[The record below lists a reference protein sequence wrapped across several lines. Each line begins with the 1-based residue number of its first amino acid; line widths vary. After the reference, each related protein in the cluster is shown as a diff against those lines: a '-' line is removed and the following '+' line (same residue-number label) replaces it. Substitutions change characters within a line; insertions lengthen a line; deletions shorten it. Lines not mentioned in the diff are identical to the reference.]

1 MIMRTN
7 GMKMRPKTFH
17 AHAVCGFAFILPRF
31 KWPAAVRAVAMS
43 WKRKMLELATDDTG
57 QLHAD
62 PRNDSRG
69 QVGTVIAV
77 VTIGIVAII
86 GILIY
91 SQVNDSLPTPAN
103 SELANAQSNVTGG
116 FGDAMQLVP
125 VVLIVLVASLVIGVV
140 QRFG

>member
-1 MIMRTN
+1 MT
-7 GMKMRPKTFH
+7 
-17 AHAVCGFAFILPRF
+17 C
-31 KWPAAVRAVAMS
+31 MS
-43 WKRKMLELATDDTG
+43 LTDKLLGLATDETG
-57 QLHAD
+57 MLHAD
-62 PRNDSRG
+62 PRNQDRG

-91 SQVNDSLPTPAN
+91 SQVNSSLPTPDN
-103 SELANAQSNVTGG
+103 TGLADAQTNVTDG

>member
-1 MIMRTN
+1 
-7 GMKMRPKTFH
+7 
-17 AHAVCGFAFILPRF
+17 
-31 KWPAAVRAVAMS
+31 MS
-43 WKRKMLELATDDTG
+43 VSDKLLDLATDDANR
-57 QLHAD
+57 LHAD
-62 PRNDSRG
+62 PRNRA
-69 QVGTVIAV
+69 QVGTIIAV

-91 SQVNDSLPTPAN
+91 SQVNSSLASPDNAG
-103 SELANAQSNVTGG
+103 LADAQENVTSG

>member
-1 MIMRTN
+1 
-7 GMKMRPKTFH
+7 
-17 AHAVCGFAFILPRF
+17 
-31 KWPAAVRAVAMS
+31 MS
-43 WKRKMLELATDDTG
+43 LTDKLQDLATDEDG
-57 QLHAD
+57 VYHAAD
-62 PRNDSRG
+62 LAAGGRDRG

-91 SQVNDSLPTPAN
+91 SQVNSSLATPDN
-103 SELANAQSNVTGG
+103 TQLANAQENVTGG

>member
-1 MIMRTN
+1 
-7 GMKMRPKTFH
+7 
-17 AHAVCGFAFILPRF
+17 
-31 KWPAAVRAVAMS
+31 MS
-43 WKRKMLELATDDTG
+43 VTDKLLDLATDDANR
-57 QLHAD
+57 LHAD
-62 PRNDSRG
+62 PRERG
-69 QVGTVIAV
+69 QVGTIIAV

-91 SQVNDSLPTPAN
+91 SQVNDSLAEPAN
-103 SELANAQSNVTGG
+103 TELANAQSNVTGG

>member
-1 MIMRTN
+1 
-7 GMKMRPKTFH
+7 
-17 AHAVCGFAFILPRF
+17 
-31 KWPAAVRAVAMS
+31 MS
-43 WKRKMLELATDDTG
+43 LSDKVLDLASDERNR
-57 QLHAD
+57 LHAD
-62 PRNDSRG
+62 PRDRG

-91 SQVNDSLPTPAN
+91 SQVNNSLADPENA
-103 SELANAQSNVTGG
+103 ELLNAKENVTGG

>member
-1 MIMRTN
+1 MRFNQYT
-7 GMKMRPKTFH
+7 KPVR
-17 AHAVCGFAFILPRF
+17 
-31 KWPAAVRAVAMS
+31 PAAILRFGIILAWFMCPNTVALSCSMS
-43 WKRKMLELATDDTG
+43 LTDKLVDLATDDDG
-57 QLHAD
+57 HYHAAKPD
-62 PRNDSRG
+62 QRG

-91 SQVNDSLPTPAN
+91 SQVNNSLPTPAN
-103 SELANAQSNVTGG
+103 SQLANAQSNVTGG

>member
-1 MIMRTN
+1 
-7 GMKMRPKTFH
+7 
-17 AHAVCGFAFILPRF
+17 
-31 KWPAAVRAVAMS
+31 MS
-43 WKRKMLELATDDTG
+43 LTDKLFNLATDENG
-57 QLHAD
+57 QYHAAPGQD
-62 PRNDSRG
+62 RG

-91 SQVNDSLPTPAN
+91 SQVNNSLPTPEN
-103 SELANAQSNVTGG
+103 TELANAQTNVTGG

>member
-1 MIMRTN
+1 
-7 GMKMRPKTFH
+7 
-17 AHAVCGFAFILPRF
+17 
-31 KWPAAVRAVAMS
+31 MS
-43 WKRKMLELATDDTG
+43 ITDKLLGLATDDAG

-62 PRNDSRG
+62 PRNRG

-91 SQVNDSLPTPAN
+91 SQVNSSLATPDN
-103 SELANAQSNVTGG
+103 QGLADAQTNVTDG

>member
-1 MIMRTN
+1 
-7 GMKMRPKTFH
+7 
-17 AHAVCGFAFILPRF
+17 
-31 KWPAAVRAVAMS
+31 MS
-43 WKRKMLELATDDTG
+43 ITDKLHDLATDEDG
-57 QLHAD
+57 VYHAAD
-62 PRNDSRG
+62 LAAGGRERG

-91 SQVNDSLPTPAN
+91 SQVNSSLPTPSN
-103 SELANAQSNVTGG
+103 SNLADAQSNVTTG

>member
-1 MIMRTN
+1 
-7 GMKMRPKTFH
+7 
-17 AHAVCGFAFILPRF
+17 
-31 KWPAAVRAVAMS
+31 MS
-43 WKRKMLELATDDTG
+43 VTDKLLDLATNDAG
-57 QLHAD
+57 RLHAD
-62 PRNDSRG
+62 PRDRG
-69 QVGTVIAV
+69 QVGTIIAV

-91 SQVNDSLPTPAN
+91 SQVNDSLATPSN
-103 SELANAQSNVTGG
+103 TELANAQSNVTGG